1 MDVVTLGQNLQ
12 TKADVCELLA
22 IHTSDMKLKAFYHN
36 ACIGY
41 KEKMLKLTVKELSKV
56 IRTTF

>member
-1 MDVVTLGQNLQ
+1 MGGVTLGQNLQ

-22 IHTSDMKLKAFYHN
+22 ISTSDRKLKAFYHN

-41 KEKMLKLTVKELSKV
+41 KIKMSKLTVKELSQIV
-56 IRTTF
+56 RPF

>member
-1 MDVVTLGQNLQ
+1 MGVVTLGQNLQ

-41 KEKMLKLTVKELSKV
+41 KLKMEKLTIRELSKV
-56 IRTTF
+56 VRLAF